1 MTVIAY
7 KDGVLA
13 GDSLWCGEHGDVYT
27 LANKV
32 FRFPSGV
39 LYGGAGEGD
48 DREFVRILKRA
59 RRPEQLPQI
68 KGLRKLKQGLSAI
81 MVFPDGRVFTVDT
94 SVRDDEPVGISEVM
108 ERVAAIGAG
117 GQWALAAMDNGRSAI
132 EAVEYTCKRNVYCRL
147 PVTHVELKP
156 PKKPKR

>member
-7 KDGVLA
+7 KNGVLA
-13 GDSLWCGEHGDVYT
+13 GDSLWSGENGDVYT

-48 DREFVRILKRA
+48 DREFVRMLKRA

-68 KGLRKLKQGLSAI
+68 KELRKLKQGLSAI

-94 SVRDDEPVGISEVM
+94 SVKDDEPVGVSEVV
-108 ERVAAIGAG
+108 ERIAAIGIG
-117 GQWALAAMDNGRSAI
+117 STWALAAMDNGKSAP
-132 EAVEYTCKRNVYCRL
+132 EAVEYTCKRNTFCRP
-147 PVTHVELKP
+147 PVTSVTLG
-156 PKKPKR
+156 KKR